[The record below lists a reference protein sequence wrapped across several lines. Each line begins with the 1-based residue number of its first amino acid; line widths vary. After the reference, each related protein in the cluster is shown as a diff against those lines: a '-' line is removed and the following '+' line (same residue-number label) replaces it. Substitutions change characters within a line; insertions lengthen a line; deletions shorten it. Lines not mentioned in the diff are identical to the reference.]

1 MFPQAFVSY
10 SSEDKD
16 TVDSICQVLE
26 ENAVKCWY
34 APRNVP
40 IGADWDASIMEA
52 LAASNVMVL
61 VWSPHSDQSKQV
73 KREVALALDE
83 MGVTVIPY
91 RIQPIEESKLRFFL
105 SGIQWFD
112 ATIQPREVCLE
123 RLVQQVKL
131 AIPIKGQIPVTPDE
145 QIRRAASATPE
156 IDPPS
161 ETDPKSNGEIAKEE
175 PANVSEET
183 RLLNEIEAIQ
193 EDTEE
198 TIEEAEAVAHRY
210 NEERARLLAEVEAL
224 KQAEAAARKR
234 VYLEDMH
241 YVETRTRL
249 LAELETLQRKIS
261 LKRVAVETA
270 RKREEQQDLA
280 MKKSL

>member
-1 MFPQAFVSY
+1 MSAQAFVSY
-10 SSEDKD
+10 SSEDKE

-83 MGVTVIPY
+83 MEVTVIPY
-91 RIQPIEESKLRFFL
+91 RIKPIEESKLRFFL

-112 ATIQPREVCLE
+112 ATIQPREVSLK

-131 AIPIKGQIPVTPDE
+131 AIPFKGQIPASDDE
-145 QIRRAASATPE
+145 QIRRDSSTT
-156 IDPPS
+156 S
-161 ETDPKSNGEIAKEE
+161 ETDQKLKCELTSGPDKSS
-175 PANVSEET
+175 SEET

-234 VYLEDMH
+234 VHLEDMH
-241 YVETRTRL
+241 YVEARSRL
-249 LAELETLQRKIS
+249 LAELETLRRKIS
-261 LKRVAVETA
+261 LKRVAAEAA

>member
-1 MFPQAFVSY
+1 MSPQAFVSY
-10 SSEDKD
+10 STEDKD
-16 TVDSICQVLE
+16 TVDSICTVLE
-26 ENAVKCWY
+26 ENAVSCWY

-40 IGADWDASIMEA
+40 IGADWDACIMEA
-52 LAASNVMVL
+52 LAASSVMVL

-73 KREVALALDE
+73 KRELALALDE

-91 RIQPIEESKLRFFL
+91 RIQPIEASKLRFFL
-105 SGIQWFD
+105 NGIQWFD
-112 ATIQPREVCLE
+112 ATLNPPEVSLK
-123 RLVQQVKL
+123 RLVQQVKM
-131 AIPIKGQIPVTPDE
+131 AIPLKGQIPASPAEQVRRIELVTPE
-145 QIRRAASATPE
+145 A
-156 IDPPS
+156 
-161 ETDPKSNGEIAKEE
+161 DPKQDGELATEE
-175 PANVSEET
+175 EQSDVSEET

-193 EDTEE
+193 EDTVE

-234 VYLEDMH
+234 VHLEDMK

-249 LAELETLQRKIS
+249 LAELESLQRKIS
-261 LKRVAVETA
+261 LKRVEAEAA
-270 RKREEQQDLA
+270 RKREKQEHLV

>member
-1 MFPQAFVSY
+1 MSTQAFVSY
-10 SSEDKD
+10 STEDKD
-16 TVDSICQVLE
+16 TVNAICQVLE
-26 ENAVKCWY
+26 ENDVKCWY

-40 IGADWDASIMEA
+40 IGADWDSSIMEA
-52 LAASNVMVL
+52 LAASSVMIL
-61 VWSPHSDQSKQV
+61 VWSAHSDQSRQV

-112 ATIQPREVCLE
+112 ATIDPAEDCLK

-131 AIPIKGQIPVTPDE
+131 AIPIKGQIPASPEQQSVQGARLSAVQQTVGKPPGEPKDDE
-145 QIRRAASATPE
+145 KQIHE
-156 IDPPS
+156 
-161 ETDPKSNGEIAKEE
+161 
-175 PANVSEET
+175 SEET

-198 TIEEAEAVAHRY
+198 TIEEAEAAAHQY
-210 NEERARLLAEVEAL
+210 AQERARLLAEVEAL
-224 KQAEAAARKR
+224 KQAEAEARKR
-234 VYLEDMH
+234 VHLQDMQ
-241 YVETRTRL
+241 YAETRTRL
-249 LAELETLQRKIS
+249 LAELESLQRKIS
-261 LKRVAVETA
+261 LKREEAEAA
-270 RKREEQQDLA
+270 RKREQQQDLA